1 MQAPLEFGWFLP
13 TWGDTTCYGDRS
25 KFIPPSAGLFDRVIL
40 AAEAAGFEYFLVPVA
55 ATCWEA
61 WISSAMAMAKTKRIK
76 ALVAARPG
84 YVSPVQLAKMGA
96 TFDQLSGGRLAVNLI
111 AGQSDVE
118 AQAEGITLVK
128 EDRYALMDEDVS
140 IMKVLWSTHGP
151 VDFAGRFHTLKGAR
165 ITPQTLQQPYPR
177 FYLGGGSAEAWEISA
192 KHSDIHLFWGDTP
205 ERIAENIATIRGMA
219 ARHDRTEAIG
229 FGMRLQILCRET
241 EAEAWDAAHELVRD
255 VTAAQ
260 TRFIRTHYASSVAN
274 QRVQQLARE
283 HGDLIGPHLWTG
295 VTRVRPGAGIMVVGN
310 PRQCADTLQ
319 QFIDLGCTSFC
330 LSGYLHDEEATRFA
344 RWVRPRLAE
353 RNAGRI
359 RSVPNS
365 PVTGRHSESGEDR
378 DAAVHVESKRP

>member
-1 MQAPLEFGWFLP
+1 MQTPLEFGWFLP
-13 TWGDTTCYGDRS
+13 TSGDTTCYGDRDA
-25 KFIPPSAGLFDRVIL
+25 FVQPSAALFDRVVL

-61 WISSAMAMAKTKRIK
+61 WISSAMAVAKTKRIK

-96 TFDQLSGGRLAVNLI
+96 AFDQLSGGRLSVNLI
-111 AGQSDVE
+111 AGQSDAE
-118 AQAEGITLVK
+118 ALAEGIGLSK
-128 EDRYALMDEDVS
+128 EDRYALMEEDVS
-140 IMKVLWSTHGP
+140 IMKALWTARGG
-151 VDFAGRFHTLKGAR
+151 VDFEGRFHTLKGAR
-165 ITPQTLQQPYPR
+165 ISPQPLQQPHPR

-205 ERIAENIATIRGMA
+205 ERIEANITTIRGMA
-219 ARHDRTEAIG
+219 ARHGRAETIG

-255 VTAAQ
+255 VTEAQ
-260 TRFIRTHYASSVAN
+260 TRFIRTHYASSAAN
-274 QRVQQLARE
+274 RRVQQLARE

-295 VTRVRPGAGIMVVGN
+295 VTRVRPGAGIVVVGN

-319 QFIDLGCTSFC
+319 EFIDLGCSSFC

-344 RWVRPRLAE
+344 RWVRPLLAE
-353 RNAGRI
+353 RNSGRMQ
-359 RSVPNS
+359 
-365 PVTGRHSESGEDR
+365 
-378 DAAVHVESKRP
+378 AA

>member
-13 TWGDTTCYGDRS
+13 TWGDTTCYGDRG

-61 WISSAMAMAKTKRIK
+61 WISSAMAVAKTKRIK

-96 TFDQLSGGRLAVNLI
+96 TFDQLSGGRLAMNLI
-111 AGQSDVE
+111 AGQSGVE

-128 EDRYALMDEDVS
+128 EDRYALMDEDMS
-140 IMKVLWSTHGP
+140 IMTALWSTHGP

-205 ERIAENIATIRGMA
+205 ERIAENIATIRDMA

-295 VTRVRPGAGIMVVGN
+295 VTRVRPGAGIVVVGN

-359 RSVPNS
+359 RQ
-365 PVTGRHSESGEDR
+365 
-378 DAAVHVESKRP
+378 A

>member
-1 MQAPLEFGWFLP
+1 
-13 TWGDTTCYGDRS
+13 
-25 KFIPPSAGLFDRVIL
+25 VIL

-61 WISSAMAMAKTKRIK
+61 WISSAMAVAKTKRIK

-111 AGQSDVE
+111 AGQSE
-118 AQAEGITLVK
+118 AESRAEGIALDK

-140 IMKVLWSTHGP
+140 IMKALWSAPGA

-165 ITPQTLQQPYPR
+165 ISPQPLQQPYPR

-205 ERIAENIATIRGMA
+205 ARIAENMTTIRGMA
-219 ARHDRTEAIG
+219 ARHGRAAAIG

-255 VTAAQ
+255 VTEAQ
-260 TRFIRTHYASSVAN
+260 TRFAPTTPPPSPTSGCRSWRAS
-274 QRVQQLARE
+274 
-283 HGDLIGPHLWTG
+283 
-295 VTRVRPGAGIMVVGN
+295 M
-310 PRQCADTLQ
+310 
-319 QFIDLGCTSFC
+319 
-330 LSGYLHDEEATRFA
+330 AT
-344 RWVRPRLAE
+344 
-353 RNAGRI
+353 
-359 RSVPNS
+359 
-365 PVTGRHSESGEDR
+365 
-378 DAAVHVESKRP
+378 

>member
-13 TWGDTTCYGDRS
+13 TWGDTTCYGDRG

-61 WISSAMAMAKTKRIK
+61 WISSAMAVAKTKRIK

-140 IMKVLWSTHGP
+140 IMKALWSTHGP

-219 ARHDRTEAIG
+219 ARHDRTAAIG

-295 VTRVRPGAGIMVVGN
+295 VTRVRPGAGIVVVGN

-330 LSGYLHDEEATRFA
+330 LSGYLHDEEAARFA

-359 RSVPNS
+359 RQ
-365 PVTGRHSESGEDR
+365 
-378 DAAVHVESKRP
+378 A